1 MMDPKTKQKR
11 IRELCR
17 IYKSEPQI
25 GLVLGAGVSCD
36 SDVPLY
42 LPMVLELCKLA
53 AERNRLP
60 GAPQGALAFLEE
72 QAKLLQERKEA
83 LKEKDYE
90 KAAQLECQ
98 VVIEPEEVALFMKT
112 YFAEQDEQDFLK
124 LVKEVL
130 YPPMTERSHKMVAR
144 AMFQKNDTLQ
154 SVICFCAAL
163 PGSALAPTSTHR
175 IETNPKVG
183 GILTT
188 NYDYL
193 VEGAFG
199 SKFGR
204 PMLKPVGRADAREA
218 LPGRRVIPVYHIHGY
233 VSYVPPK
240 DDPEGV
246 KGSTLVIA
254 EKDYFRTFY
263 DPLGFGSYT
272 AMGFFGRFP
281 CLFIGS
287 AMTDK
292 NLRRFL
298 YHLQREVGDS
308 SDRPHHF
315 AILKARGT
323 PRDDFEDAVLSSYG
337 VATIWISGYDEIPG
351 ILKKVYAAA
360 GKNTEEK
367 EALRANWE
375 ALREFKWDRKVT
387 IDITVINDLDPE
399 KRRTVRFL
407 ADKGV
412 TRAWIP
418 EDMAVELDIQPM
430 GRVPVE
436 LTKGTVQEYPYGLC
450 KFEYEGELVNGTVV
464 IGPSG
469 IEPIAGTHLL
479 QDFRLNVI
487 HRTIRRA
494 RAMRAKARGTRWR
507 KLTGQ

>member
-1 MMDPKTKQKR
+1 MIDSKTRQKR
-11 IRELCR
+11 IRKLCR
-17 IYKSEPQI
+17 TYKSEPHI

-53 AERNRLP
+53 TERNRLP
-60 GAPQGALAFLEE
+60 GAPVGALTFLQE
-72 QAKLLQERKEA
+72 QAELLQEREKA

-90 KAAQLECQ
+90 KAAQLGCK
-98 VVIEPEEVALFMKT
+98 VVVEPEEVALFIKT
-112 YFAEQDEQDFLK
+112 YLADKDEQVLLK

-130 YPPMTERSHKMVAR
+130 YARVARRSYKMVAR
-144 AMFQKNDTLQ
+144 ATFQKNDTLH

-163 PGSALAPTSTHR
+163 PGSALAPTSTRR

-204 PMLKPVGRADAREA
+204 PMLKPVGRTDARES

-240 DDPEGV
+240 DDPGGV
-246 KGSTLVIA
+246 KGSTLVIG
-254 EKDYFRTFY
+254 EEDYFRTFY
-263 DPLGFGSYT
+263 DPLGFGSYS
-272 AMGFFGRFP
+272 AMSFFGRFP

-308 SDRPHHF
+308 SDRPNHF

-337 VATIWISGYDEIPG
+337 VATIWVQKYKEIGG
-351 ILKKVYAAA
+351 ILEEVYTSIDEA
-360 GKNTEEK
+360 TEEDWK
-367 EALRANWE
+367 
-375 ALREFKWDRKVT
+375 ALREFQWGRDVT
-387 IDITVINDLDPE
+387 IDITVINDSDPE
-399 KRRTVRFL
+399 KRRQVQFL
-407 ADKGV
+407 ADKDA

-436 LTKGTVQEYPYGLC
+436 LAKGAVQEYPYGLC

-464 IGPSG
+464 IGPGG

-487 HRTIRRA
+487 HRTIQRA
-494 RAMRAKARGTRWR
+494 PAMRAKARGTRWR
-507 KLTGQ
+507 ELTGQ

>member
-1 MMDPKTKQKR
+1 MDPKTRQKR

-17 IYKSEPQI
+17 TYKSEPQI

-53 AERNRLP
+53 AERNCLP
-60 GAPQGALAFLEE
+60 GAPAGALAFLRE
-72 QAKLLQERKEA
+72 QAKLLQEREKA
-83 LKEKDYE
+83 LKEKDQE
-90 KAAQLECQ
+90 KAAELWCK
-98 VVIEPEEVALFMKT
+98 VVVEPEEVALFMKA
-112 YFAEQDEQDFLK
+112 YLADDDEQVLLK

-130 YPPMTERSHKMVAR
+130 YAQVARRSHNMVAR
-144 AMFQKNDTLQ
+144 ATFQKNDTLD

-233 VSYVPPK
+233 VSYVSPK
-240 DDPEGV
+240 GDPEGV

-263 DPLGFGSYT
+263 DPLGFGSYA
-272 AMGFFGRFP
+272 AMSFFGRFP

-298 YHLQREVGDS
+298 YHLQQEVGDS
-308 SDRPHHF
+308 SDRPNHF
-315 AILKARGT
+315 AILRARDT
-323 PRDDFEDAVLSSYG
+323 PRDDFNDAVLSSYG
-337 VATIWISGYDEIPG
+337 VATIWVQKYEEIGG
-351 ILKKVYAAA
+351 ILEELYTSIDEA
-360 GKNTEEK
+360 TEEDWK
-367 EALRANWE
+367 V
-375 ALREFKWDRKVT
+375 LREFQWGRKVT
-387 IDITVINDLDPE
+387 LDITVINDSDPE

-412 TRAWIP
+412 TMAWIP
-418 EDMAVELDIQPM
+418 EDMAVELDIQPI

-436 LTKGTVQEYPYGLC
+436 LAKGAVQEYPYGLC
-450 KFEYEGELVNGTVV
+450 KFEYEGERVNGTVV

-469 IEPIAGTHLL
+469 IEPIAGTHVL

-487 HRTIRRA
+487 HRTIQRA
-494 RAMRAKARGTRWR
+494 RAMRARARGTRWH
-507 KLTGQ
+507 KLTRQ

>member
-1 MMDPKTKQKR
+1 MDPKTKQKR
-11 IRELCR
+11 IKELCR
-17 IYKSEPQI
+17 TYKSEPQI

-42 LPMVLELCKLA
+42 LPMVLELCKRA
-53 AERNRLP
+53 AERNHLPDAPP
-60 GAPQGALAFLEE
+60 GALTFLQE
-72 QAKLLQERKEA
+72 QAELLQEREKA
-83 LKEKDYE
+83 LEEEDYE
-90 KAAQLECQ
+90 KAAQLWCK
-98 VVIEPEEVALFMKT
+98 VVVEPEEVALFMKT
-112 YFAEQDEQDFLK
+112 YFAEQDEQGFLK
-124 LVKEVL
+124 LVKKVL
-130 YPPMTERSHKMVAR
+130 YDNVDRTESHKMVAR
-144 AMFQKNDTLQ
+144 ATFRKNNTLH

-163 PGSALAPTSTHR
+163 SGSALAPTSTHR

-233 VSYVPPK
+233 VSYVPPR
-240 DDPEGV
+240 DDSEGV
-246 KGSTLVIA
+246 KGSALVIA

-263 DPLGFGSYT
+263 DPLGFGSYA
-272 AMGFFGRFP
+272 AMSFFGRFP

-298 YHLQREVGDS
+298 YHLQQEVGHS
-308 SDRPHHF
+308 SDRPNHF
-315 AILKARGT
+315 AILRARGT
-323 PRDDFEDAVLSSYG
+323 PRDDFQDAVLSSYG
-337 VATIWISGYDEIPG
+337 VATIWVQKHEEIGG
-351 ILKKVYAAA
+351 ILEEVYTSINEA
-360 GKNTEEK
+360 TEEDWK
-367 EALRANWE
+367 
-375 ALREFKWDRKVT
+375 ALREFKWDRDVT
-387 IDITVINDLDPE
+387 IDITVINDSDPE

-418 EDMAVELDIQPM
+418 EDMAVELDIQPI

-436 LTKGTVQEYPYGLC
+436 LAEGAVQEYPYGLC
-450 KFEYEGELVNGTVV
+450 KFEHEGELVNGTVV
-464 IGPSG
+464 IGPEG

-479 QDFRLNVI
+479 QDLRLSVI
-487 HRTIRRA
+487 HRTVQQD
-494 RAMRAKARGTRWR
+494 RAMRARARGTRWR
-507 KLTGQ
+507 KLTRQ